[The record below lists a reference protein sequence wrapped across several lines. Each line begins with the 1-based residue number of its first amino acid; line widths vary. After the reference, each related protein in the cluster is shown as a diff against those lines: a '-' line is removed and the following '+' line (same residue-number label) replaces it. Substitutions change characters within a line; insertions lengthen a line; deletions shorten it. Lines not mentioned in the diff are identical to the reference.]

1 MTFIY
6 HKSDDF
12 EINLKEN
19 NEKITIFQQFFI
31 PQNKE
36 RYRELQETLQF
47 NLQNPNIDKIYL
59 LNEKIYSNNELGLTN
74 ENKIGMNF
82 KPKKKVYKKKVT
94 DKLIQINME
103 KRLTFK
109 HVLDFV
115 KSDCIK
121 GYIVILNTDIFL
133 DDTIKKLR
141 TTNFHEEKGMF
152 SLLRWEYT
160 NRNLSKC
167 KLFGHSLPGRGDS
180 QDSWILHSNF
190 IPKNTK
196 AFNIEFGVPGCDNKM
211 AYLFLIH
218 GFKVVN
224 NPFFI
229 KTYHNHKTLVRNY
242 EEKVET
248 PYTMIV
254 ATRDSK
260 NYINIPQYTGLHQ
273 PVKNINDY
281 TNKFTNMVY
290 RNDNDVFI
298 DYLNEKIK
306 KNENFIVPRVAGVEN
321 FVAFKT
327 MEINQNLD
335 NLLIDCLFKNKT
347 LNAKDKENIETE
359 LNYSS
364 LKQILN
370 TMKNNAGIQIT
381 DSQTLMKYSYQYLQA
396 FDYSELFF
404 SWAKWGNVNQ
414 GYVADSID
422 YVEKRFGKDRKVL
435 DALVLD
441 VFHYIHKP
449 WTHTLK
455 GKKILIISPF
465 IDSFKEKEKI
475 REHIYGVD
483 LFPDCEFIYLKPP
496 QTQGQTHSLPFDHEL
511 MKFIKELETVKD
523 DFDVALCSCGGYGNL
538 VVNYIYNMGKSAIY
552 VGGVLQMY
560 FGVYGERWLRE
571 RKEVM
576 RMYMNKYWTRPK
588 MLEKPKG
595 FEQVEGSA
603 YW

>member
-6 HKSDDF
+6 HKSDNF

-19 NEKITIFQQFFI
+19 DEKITIFQQFFI
-31 PQNKE
+31 PNNKE
-36 RYRELQETLQF
+36 RYGELKQTLQF
-47 NLQNPNIDKIYL
+47 NLKNPNIDKIYL
-59 LNEKIYSNNELGLTN
+59 LNEKIYSNDELGLSN
-74 ENKIGMNF
+74 PFEMNF
-82 KPKKKVYKKKVT
+82 KPIKEVYKKKVT
-94 DKLIQINME
+94 DKLIQINMK

-115 KSDCIK
+115 KNDSIK

-133 DDTIKKLR
+133 DDTIKNLR
-141 TTNFHEEKGMF
+141 KTNFHETKGMF
-152 SLLRWEYT
+152 TLLRWEYT
-160 NRNLSKC
+160 NRNLNKC
-167 KLFGHSLPGRGDS
+167 KLFGHELPGRGDS

-211 AYLFLIH
+211 AYIFLIH

-229 KTYHNHKTLVRNY
+229 KTYHNHKTLMRNY
-242 EEKVET
+242 KEKIET

-254 ATRDSK
+254 AARDNK

-273 PVKNINDY
+273 GVKNIHEY
-281 TNKFTNMVY
+281 TNKFTRMVF
-290 RNDNDVFI
+290 REDNDVFI

-327 MEINQNLD
+327 MEINSNLE
-335 NLLIDCLFKNKT
+335 NLLMDCLFKSKT
-347 LNAKDKENIETE
+347 LTSKDRENIETE
-359 LNYSS
+359 LKYSS
-364 LKQILN
+364 LKQVLN
-370 TMKNNAGIQIT
+370 TMKNNAGIKIS
-381 DSQTLMKYSYQYLQA
+381 DSQTLMKYAYQYLQA

-414 GYVADSID
+414 GYVADSIN
-422 YVEKRFGKDRKVL
+422 YVENRFGKKRKII
-435 DALVLD
+435 DSLVLD

-449 WTHTLK
+449 WTHALK

-465 IDSFKEKEKI
+465 VDSFKEKEKI
-475 REHIYGVD
+475 REQIYGVD

-496 QTQGQTHSLPFDHEL
+496 QTQGQADSLPFDHEL
-511 MKFIKELETVKD
+511 MKFIQKLDAVKY

-576 RMYMNKYWTRPK
+576 RMYMNNYWTRPK

-595 FEQVEGSA
+595 FENVEGSA

>member
-1 MTFIY
+1 MTLIY

-31 PQNKE
+31 PPNEE
-36 RYRELQETLQF
+36 RYNELKQTLQF
-47 NLQNPNIDKIYL
+47 NLKNPNIDKIYL
-59 LNEKIYSNNELGLTN
+59 LNEKIYSNYELGLSNDTIR
-74 ENKIGMNF
+74 EMSF
-82 KPKKKVYKKKVT
+82 VKKKEVYKKKVT
-94 DKLIQINME
+94 DKLIQINMK

-115 KSDCIK
+115 KNDSIK

-133 DDTIKKLR
+133 DDTIKNLR
-141 TTNFHEEKGMF
+141 KTNFHEIKGIF

-160 NRNLSKC
+160 NRSLKKC
-167 KLFGHSLPGRGDS
+167 KLFGHKMPGRGDS

-218 GFKVVN
+218 GFKVAN

-229 KTYHNHKTLVRNY
+229 KTYHNHKTLTRNY
-242 EEKVET
+242 KEKVET
-248 PYTMIV
+248 PYTILV
-254 ATRDSK
+254 AARDRK
-260 NYINIPQYTGLHQ
+260 NYINIPTYTGLHQ
-273 PVKNINDY
+273 PVKNIHEY
-281 TNKFTNMVY
+281 TNKFTKMVF
-290 RNDNDVFI
+290 REDNDVFI

-306 KNENFIVPRVAGVEN
+306 KNENFIIPRVAGVEN

-327 MEINQNLD
+327 MEINSNLD
-335 NLLIDCLFKNKT
+335 NLLMNCLFENKKLT
-347 LNAKDKENIETE
+347 SKDKENIETE
-359 LNYSS
+359 LKYSS
-364 LKQILN
+364 LKQLLH

-414 GYVADSID
+414 GYVAESIN

-449 WTHTLK
+449 WTHALK

-465 IDSFKEKEKI
+465 VDSFKEKEKI
-475 REHIYGVD
+475 REKIYGVD

-496 QTQGQTHSLPFDHEL
+496 QTQGQTPSLPFDHEL
-511 MKFIKELETVKD
+511 MKFIKELEAVKY
-523 DFDVALCSCGGYGNL
+523 DFDIALCSCGGYGNL

-576 RMYMNKYWTRPK
+576 RMYMNKYWSRPK
-588 MLEKPKG
+588 ELEKPKG
-595 FEQVEGSA
+595 FEKVEGSA